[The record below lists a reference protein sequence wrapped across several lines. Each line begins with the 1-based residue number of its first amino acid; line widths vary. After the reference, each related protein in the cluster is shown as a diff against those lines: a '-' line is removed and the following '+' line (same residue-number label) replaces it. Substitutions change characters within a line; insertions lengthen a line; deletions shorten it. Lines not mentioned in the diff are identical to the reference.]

1 MENSH
6 LRRMSRLINAFGK
19 IRQGVLQKKMLK
31 KYERSQYV
39 YENKQISDKLP
50 GKNSDNYVFD
60 SDICV

>member
-1 MENSH
+1 
-6 LRRMSRLINAFGK
+6 MSRLINAFGK